1 MYRRLRW
8 LSLVLLVIMLAGCGG
23 EKETTTTPEEE
34 EPGVQQEEQ
43 NKKEE
48 TEEQKESGEDEAS
61 PASNKLIEAAK
72 KANTVNPEIKF
83 REINWMMGA
92 PKRQPTG
99 GIWIFSGENH
109 PQEISNSFNWETKD
123 VLLIQISNEEYKG
136 YGLNIRSLQILNDE
150 VINVLVELSAPD
162 DEKELAP
169 RRYIEVDKGTLDGK
183 LLVISTH
190 DGEILET
197 E

>member
-8 LSLVLLVIMLAGCGG
+8 LGLVLLVIMLAGCGG
-23 EKETTTTPEEE
+23 EKETTTTPEVEE
-34 EPGVQQEEQ
+34 TGVQQEEQ

-48 TEEQKESGEDEAS
+48 AEEQKENGEDEAS
-61 PASNKLIEAAK
+61 ASNKLIEAAK

-136 YGLNIRSLQILNDE
+136 YGLDIRSLQILNDE

-169 RRYIEVDKGTLDGK
+169 RRYIEVDKGALDGK